1 MLLIFQFS
9 IQTEIR
15 GKRYCRSLPHHPLST
30 LILLSSTPPTTLS
43 QQLSNAILGW
53 TPEMVNYA
61 SLRDQLKLKLQ
72 GSPSETQ
79 ERGSGLFIIIE
90 QGTQKE
96 DGYIHW

>member
-1 MLLIFQFS
+1 
-9 IQTEIR
+9 
-15 GKRYCRSLPHHPLST
+15 
-30 LILLSSTPPTTLS
+30 
-43 QQLSNAILGW
+43 
-53 TPEMVNYA
+53 MVNYA